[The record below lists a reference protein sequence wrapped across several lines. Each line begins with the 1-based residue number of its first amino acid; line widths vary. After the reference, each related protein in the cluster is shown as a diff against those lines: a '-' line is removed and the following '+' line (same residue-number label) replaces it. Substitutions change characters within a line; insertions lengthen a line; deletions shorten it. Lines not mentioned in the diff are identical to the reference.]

1 MKKIEA
7 VIFFIIAVVVG
18 VLYVKKVIPFDAY
31 TTDSVEFAVNVV
43 WGYFGWCISAICA
56 LCGFAAISQTQ
67 GGCVATSVFFKC
79 LS

>member
-7 VIFFIIAVVVG
+7 AIFFIIAVVVG

-56 LCGFAAISQTQ
+56 RCGFAAIS
-67 GGCVATSVFFKC
+67 
-79 LS
+79 

>member
-43 WGYFGWCISAICA
+43 WSHCGGFISIVFAM
-56 LCGFAAISQTQ
+56 CGFAAI
-67 GGCVATSVFFKC
+67 
-79 LS
+79 L